1 MCEILYCCVGFGQL
15 KGKAGD
21 KYHKTWAMYF
31 AKFIKAYEDS
41 GIKIWGVTVQNEP
54 SDGFL
59 PGLVIYYYKCC
70 LSNQLQCVSF
80 LT

>member
-1 MCEILYCCVGFGQL
+1 MVMMVRDDDGNDDGVLSFILFIGFGQL

-59 PGLVIYYYKCC
+59 PGLVIID
-70 LSNQLQCVSF
+70 
-80 LT
+80 